1 MAENISRYFEESASG
16 EDQIFMPARFVNIDR
31 QTPMFLPCDL
41 REWVPEG
48 HIVQFILDAVEQIP
62 TAHFHVNHRG
72 TGSEQYPPA
81 MMLALLIY
89 CYATGRFG
97 SRTIEAAT
105 HSDVAVRYLCAN
117 THPDHDSICAFR
129 TANGSAFQAAFVGV
143 LQLAHELRLTKVGTV
158 SVDGTKIQAN
168 ASKHAAVSYA
178 RAGEMI
184 EQLELEVKELME
196 RATAAEAQENQ
207 EPLDIPG
214 ELRRREKRKTALQQA
229 RQVIEERAKE
239 MAAAQQE
246 EYKAKVAA
254 RQEKREAGE
263 KPRGKEPAPPSEA
276 PDAKAQ
282 YNFTDPESRIMKA
295 GNGNHFEQA
304 YNAQAA
310 VDGAMLIVGQRLS
323 EACNDKQE
331 LVPSVAAISPVVAG
345 EVVAVLVDSGF
356 YSEAAVQSVEQKAD
370 GTASGLTVY
379 AAVEKHSHHKTV
391 ADLLP
396 RPEPV
401 APGAEASAKEI
412 MAHRLQTKAGRE
424 LYKLRK
430 QTVEPVFGIIKEVM
444 GFRRFRLRGRAKVS
458 LEWTLVCVSY
468 NLKRLFALKNLVA
481 TG

>member
-1 MAENISRYFEESASG
+1 
-16 EDQIFMPARFVNIDR
+16 MPARFVNIDR

-41 REWVPEG
+41 RSWVPEG
-48 HIVQFILDAVEQIP
+48 HIVHFIIDAVEQIP

-97 SRTIEAAT
+97 SRAIEAAT
-105 HSDVAVRYLCAN
+105 SSDVAVRYLCAN
-117 THPDHDSICAFR
+117 THPDHDSICTFR
-129 TANGSAFQAAFVGV
+129 TTNETAFKAAFVSV
-143 LQLAHELRLTKVGTV
+143 LQLAQHLRLTRVGTV
-158 SVDGTKIQAN
+158 SVDGTKIQAH

-184 EQLELEVKELME
+184 EQLELEVKELVE
-196 RATAAEAQENQ
+196 RARQAEAQESQ
-207 EPLDIPG
+207 EPLDIPA
-214 ELRRREKRKTALQQA
+214 ELARREKRQAALRQA
-229 RQVIEERAKE
+229 RQVIEERAQE

-254 RQEKREAGE
+254 RQARREAGK
-263 KPRGKEPAPPSEA
+263 KPRGKEPTPPSPT
-276 PDAKAQ
+276 PDPKAQ

-295 GNGNHFEQA
+295 GSGQHFEQA

-310 VDGAMLIVGQRLS
+310 VDEAMLIVGQRVS
-323 EACNDKQE
+323 DAPNDKQQ
-331 LVPSVAAISPVVAG
+331 LVANVGAISPVVAAQ
-345 EVVAVLVDSGF
+345 VQAVLVDSGF
-356 YSEAAVQSVEQKAD
+356 YSEAAVAAVEQKPD
-370 GTASGLTVY
+370 GTASGLIVY
-379 AAVEKHSHHKTV
+379 AAVEKHSHHRSV

-396 RPEPV
+396 QPEPA
-401 APGAEASAKEI
+401 APGPQASAKEV
-412 MAHRLQTKAGRE
+412 MAHRLKTKTGQA

-444 GFRRFRLRGRAKVS
+444 GFRRFRLRGRAKVA

-468 NLKRLFALKNLVA
+468 NLKRLFALKNA
-481 TG
+481 AAAG